1 MSTELSFEVEA
12 VTLMNNRERVF
23 PGRRNT
29 TYKARVSKS
38 VGGAQ
43 DIRQLLDP
51 CVSGRARTEASGS

>member
-1 MSTELSFEVEA
+1 MKKT

-23 PGRRNT
+23 PGRQNT
-29 TYKARVSKS
+29 TYNARVSKS